1 MGASVHEPLS
11 YATQNKPNNI
21 GSSQQSCTDL
31 DSSKLLQG
39 HGIPSHSLLVTARR
53 I

>member
-1 MGASVHEPLS
+1 MGASVDEPLS
-11 YATQNKPNNI
+11 NNNI

-39 HGIPSHSLLVTARR
+39 HGLFPSSHTLEN
-53 I
+53 IIEWGG